1 MAILRAPEITV
12 GSIRIYVNE
21 TEVNI
26 ERDYAYDPDTWQV
39 HESKNPTV
47 YTTSGNTVVWAD
59 GTVLQY
65 NGADVLKTDTIVV
78 DGQYTT
84 RAATPTISFK
94 HFYKNDTLIGTG
106 TYKFRRYSQE
116 KPVTTEHTLTFS
128 GETTLVSVND
138 NSVQS
143 GYTLQDGDV
152 ISVMTGAKGVNIN
165 GQDYLD
171 SPAEYSIVL
180 SNTDIVITEVSGVQK
195 YGCSVLVT
203 YTA

>member
-26 ERDYAYDPDTWQV
+26 ERDYAYNPDTWQV

-94 HFYKNDTLIGTG
+94 HFYKTDTLIGTG

-116 KPVTTEHTLTFS
+116 KPVVTLITFTIVSTSYQAEQGMTFGEWVDSKYNTSGLNFS
-128 GETTLVSVND
+128 GEYILNGANEQLSYGNPVGKSTIIIENRVYEF
-138 NSVQS
+138 S
-143 GYTLQDGDV
+143 GGNEQ
-152 ISVMTGAKGVNIN
+152 
-165 GQDYLD
+165 
-171 SPAEYSIVL
+171 
-180 SNTDIVITEVSGVQK
+180 
-195 YGCSVLVT
+195 
-203 YTA
+203 